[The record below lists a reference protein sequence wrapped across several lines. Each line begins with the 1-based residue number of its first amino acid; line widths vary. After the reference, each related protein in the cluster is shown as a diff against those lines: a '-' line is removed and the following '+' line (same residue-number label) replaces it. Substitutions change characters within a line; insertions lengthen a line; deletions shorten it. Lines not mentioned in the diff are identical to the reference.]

1 MNNTIICVDMCMQEH
16 TYGFLL
22 ISQSMFDESIL
33 AYGSDEEDGMKYV
46 RGSGTAS
53 QYKQFNI
60 DLSLH

>member
-1 MNNTIICVDMCMQEH
+1 MCMQEH